1 MMCLLLASFSLPL
14 CFKIPLHFSGFIH
27 LVCLLITPHGKYFA
41 LLVAQMVKNLFSMRE
56 TPVWSLSQEDPL
68 EKGMAATPVFLP
80 GEFHRQRNLASYS
93 PQGGKE
99 SDTTEWLSLH
109 TSKGALDWEQDKLL
123 DRHLLDIVVYWSDHK
138 HSDLSFLICN
148 MIKWKELNMPSNTS
162 GSNNFVSYYAPTPSD
177 QCVLFFHYSASPS
190 SLIFLC
196 LPFII
201 H

>member
-27 LVCLLITPHGKYFA
+27 LVCLLITPHSKYFA

-56 TPVWSLSQEDPL
+56 TPVWSPSQEDPL

-93 PQGGKE
+93 PQYGKE
-99 SDTTEWLSLH
+99 SDTAEWLSLH
-109 TSKGALDWEQDKLL
+109 ISKGALDWEQDKLL
-123 DRHLLDIVVYWSDHK
+123 DRHLLDIAVYWSDH
-138 HSDLSFLICN
+138 SILVLVFLIRN
-148 MIKWKELNMPSNTS
+148 MIKWKELNMSSYTF
-162 GSNNFVSYYAPTPSD
+162 GSNNFVPYYAPTHSD
-177 QCVLFFHYSASPS
+177 QCLLLFHYSASPS

-196 LPFII
+196 LPFIF